1 MATTTYHVGEQGFVR
16 KLINNT
22 GPWIDVSP
30 TYISGHQLPTLRDVM
45 TDPNDPDKVFVVGE
59 THYSPT
65 VPPNPPNPASS
76 LGIWVSSDGGTTWS
90 IPTGTY
96 LDNIDVNRWEVWC
109 IDSLNIVVS
118 GDTGI
123 NCYSTDGG
131 ITFILMIQVQPVPT
145 LTSQAPFP
153 PSVGSSSS
161 ENSFSIHFLTALGV
175 GVVGGWNY
183 IFKTPDG
190 GVIAGAG
197 WTAYPIILPG
207 NLLPGRINGI
217 HISADAQTIIA
228 NGENYLVKSID
239 AGLTWTIVYAW
250 LGGGVANNKSSGLHL
265 TWKNDN
271 ELWATGSNN
280 LIINTTDAF
289 STFAFVQPFVLTNPL
304 PTTPPT
310 PPGRNVQAAHF
321 YFSQEGYTS
330 RYDKEFYTID
340 GGYTLVSSETAPFYI
355 QAVWTHFTEPP
366 CYRLT
371 SCIDPT
377 CFIVVDNPELDIH
390 VGDSVKLCSLIDLTC
405 LNDPAS
411 PCRTWCEAEV
421 CPCFIITIDLECDD
435 VKTVD
440 LTGAVYFQDTIDTS
454 ACDECLPKAY
464 LFTDCADIEAPF
476 TTTTDFSAYLGL
488 IVNLSNCG
496 DTCWEVSIVYSYP
509 TLAPLLSVVTK
520 EYETCLECLP
530 IVPLY
535 VPINL
540 IKRKVKPGY
549 DTPGCSTEYTERI
562 SCKFAEQVYDEMV
575 KKRYGITVCC
585 EYDINYW
592 SIKKQILNLKGIYDA
607 DPVLID
613 IPCTCFLITQT
624 VGTTIYSYV
633 LCDGALTS
641 LTLTVGDEPT
651 YVCTKYAPCVT
662 SSTLGATYTI
672 VNSLT
677 ECTNNNDCNPL

>member
-30 TYISGHQLPTLRDVM
+30 SYIIGRQLPTLRDVM
-45 TDPNDPDKVFVVGE
+45 TDPNDPNKVFVVGE
-59 THYSPT
+59 TQYSSTDPL
-65 VPPNPPNPASS
+65 SS
-76 LGIWVSSDGGTTWS
+76 LGIWVSSDGGTTWN
-90 IPTGTY
+90 IPTGNY

-109 IDSLNIVVS
+109 IDSNNIVVS
-118 GDTGI
+118 GDQGV

-131 ITFILMIQVQPVPT
+131 VTFTLMISVQ
-145 LTSQAPFP
+145 QAPIIFVP
-153 PSVGSSSS
+153 PGPPAPQ
-161 ENSFSIHFLTALGV
+161 NSYSIHFLTALGV
-175 GVVGGWNY
+175 GVVGGKNN
-183 IFKTPDG
+183 IFKTVDG
-190 GVIAGAG
+190 GTIIGYG
-197 WTAYPIILPG
+197 WVAYPIILPG

-217 HISADAQTIIA
+217 HISADEQTIIA
-228 NGENYLVKSID
+228 NGENYLVKSIN
-239 AGLTWTIVYAW
+239 AGVTWSIVYAW
-250 LGGGVANNKSSGLHL
+250 VAGAKRTGLHL

-271 ELWATGSNN
+271 ELWATATNN

-289 STFAFVQPFVLTNPL
+289 STFNFVQPFVPTIPL
-304 PTTPPT
+304 PTIPPT

-321 YFSQEGYTS
+321 YLSQEGYTS
-330 RYDKEFYTID
+330 RGLDEFYTID
-340 GGYTLVSSETAPFYI
+340 GGYTLVLSETAPFYI
-355 QAVWTHFTEPP
+355 QAVWTHFTQPP

-377 CFIVVDNPELDIH
+377 CFRVVDNPELDIH
-390 VGDSVKLCSLIDLTC
+390 VGDSVKLCSLIDLAC

-421 CPCFIITIDLECDD
+421 CPCFIITVDLECDD
-435 VKTVD
+435 VITVD
-440 LTGAVYFQDTIDTS
+440 LTDAVYFQDTIDTS

-476 TTTTDFSAYLGL
+476 TTTTDFSAYLGS

-520 EYETCLECLP
+520 EYQTCLECLP

-540 IKRKVKPGY
+540 VKRKVKPGY

-575 KKRYGITVCC
+575 KKRYGITICC

-607 DPVLID
+607 DPVLLD

-677 ECTNNNDCNPL
+677 ECTKNDDCNQR

>member
-30 TYISGHQLPTLRDVM
+30 SYIIGRQLPTLRDVM
-45 TDPNDPDKVFVVGE
+45 TDPNDPNKVFVVGE
-59 THYSPT
+59 TQYSSTDPL
-65 VPPNPPNPASS
+65 SS
-76 LGIWVSSDGGTTWS
+76 LGIWVSSDGGTTWN
-90 IPTGTY
+90 IPTGNY

-109 IDSLNIVVS
+109 IDSNNIVVS
-118 GDTGI
+118 GDQGV

-131 ITFILMIQVQPVPT
+131 VTFTLMISVQ
-145 LTSQAPFP
+145 QAPIIFVP
-153 PSVGSSSS
+153 PGPPAPQ
-161 ENSFSIHFLTALGV
+161 NSYSIHFLTALGV
-175 GVVGGWNY
+175 GVVGGKNN
-183 IFKTPDG
+183 IFKTVDG
-190 GVIAGAG
+190 GTIIGYG
-197 WTAYPIILPG
+197 WVAYPIILPG

-217 HISADAQTIIA
+217 HISADEQTIIA
-228 NGENYLVKSID
+228 NGENYLVKSIN
-239 AGLTWTIVYAW
+239 AGVTWSIVYAW
-250 LGGGVANNKSSGLHL
+250 VAGAKRTGLHL

-271 ELWATGSNN
+271 ELWATATNN

-289 STFAFVQPFVLTNPL
+289 STFNFVQPFVPTIPL
-304 PTTPPT
+304 PTIPPT

-321 YFSQEGYTS
+321 YLSQEGYTS
-330 RYDKEFYTID
+330 RGLDEFYTID
-340 GGYTLVSSETAPFYI
+340 GGYTLVLSETAPFYI
-355 QAVWTHFTEPP
+355 QAVWTHFTQPP

-390 VGDSVKLCSLIDLTC
+390 VGDSVKLCSLIDLAC

-421 CPCFIITIDLECDD
+421 CPCFIITVDLECDD
-435 VKTVD
+435 VITID
-440 LTGAVYFQDTIDTS
+440 LTDAVYFQDTIDTS

-476 TTTTDFSAYLGL
+476 TTTTDFSAYLGS

-520 EYETCLECLP
+520 EYQTCLECLP

-540 IKRKVKPGY
+540 VKRKVKPGY

-575 KKRYGITVCC
+575 KKRYGITICC

-607 DPVLID
+607 DPVLLD

-677 ECTNNNDCNPL
+677 ECTKNDDCNQR

>member
-30 TYISGHQLPTLRDVM
+30 SYLFGRQLPTLRDVM

-59 THYSPT
+59 THYDSL
-65 VPPNPPNPASS
+65 NPLNPASS
-76 LGIWVSSDGGTTWS
+76 LGIWVSSDGGTNWIS
-90 IPTGTY
+90 PQFGTY
-96 LDNIDVNRWEVWC
+96 LNNTDINKWEVWC
-109 IDSLNIVVS
+109 IDSNNIVVS
-118 GDTGI
+118 ADFGI

-131 ITFILMIQVQPVPT
+131 ITFTLMIQVQPVPT
-145 LTSQAPFP
+145 LTSQAPLTP
-153 PSVGSSSS
+153 LVGS
-161 ENSFSIHFLTALGV
+161 NAYQNNYSIHFLTALGV
-175 GVVGGWNY
+175 GVVGGLNY
-183 IFKTPDG
+183 IFKTTDG
-190 GVIAGAG
+190 GVIIGYG
-197 WTAYPIILPG
+197 WVAYPIILPG
-207 NLLPGRINGI
+207 NLLPGKINGI
-217 HISADAQTIIA
+217 HISADEQTIIA
-228 NGENYLVKSID
+228 NGQDYLVKSID

-250 LGGGVANNKSSGLHL
+250 VGGIKASGLHL

-289 STFAFVQPFVLTNPL
+289 STFNFVQPFLATI
-304 PTTPPT
+304 PP
-310 PPGRNVQAAHF
+310 PPPPISPGRNVQAAHF
-321 YFSQEGYTS
+321 YLSQEGYTS
-330 RYDKEFYTID
+330 RGKDEFYTID
-340 GGYTLVSSETAPFYI
+340 GGYTLALSETVPFYI
-355 QAVWTHFTEPP
+355 QAVWTHFAQPP

-390 VGDSVKLCSLIDLTC
+390 IGESVKLCAPSVLSIPC

-421 CPCFIITIDLECDD
+421 CPCFIITVDLECDD
-435 VKTVD
+435 VITID
-440 LTGAVYFQDTIDTS
+440 LTDAVYFQDTIDTS

-535 VPINL
+535 IPINL
-540 IKRKVKPGY
+540 VKRKVKPGY

-592 SIKKQILNLKGIYDA
+592 NIKKQILNLKGIYDA

-677 ECTNNNDCNPL
+677 ECTINDDCNQL

>member
-30 TYISGHQLPTLRDVM
+30 SYIQNRLPPTLRDVM

-59 THYSPT
+59 THYDSL
-65 VPPNPPNPASS
+65 NPLDPASS
-76 LGIWVSSDGGTTWS
+76 LGIWVSSDGGTTWD

-96 LDNIDVNRWEVWC
+96 LDNIDVSRWEVWC
-109 IDSLNIVVS
+109 IDSNNIVVS
-118 GDTGI
+118 GDLGV

-131 ITFILMIQVQPVPT
+131 ITFTLMQQVQFTPITPT
-145 LTSQAPFP
+145 GPSAPQ
-153 PSVGSSSS
+153 
-161 ENSFSIHFLTALGV
+161 NSYSIHFLTALGV
-175 GVVGGWNY
+175 GVVGGWNN

-228 NGENYLVKSID
+228 NGENYLVKSIN

-250 LGGGVANNKSSGLHL
+250 TGGAKASGLHL

-289 STFAFVQPFVLTNPL
+289 STFNLVQPFLGTI
-304 PTTPPT
+304 PP
-310 PPGRNVQAAHF
+310 PPPPISPGRNVQAAHF
-321 YFSQEGYTS
+321 YLSQEGYTS
-330 RYDKEFYTID
+330 RGFDEFYTID
-340 GGYTLVSSETAPFYI
+340 SGYTLALSETAPFYI

-390 VGDSVKLCSLIDLTC
+390 VGDSVKLCAPSVLSLTC

-421 CPCFIITIDLECDD
+421 CPCFIITIDLECVD
-435 VKTVD
+435 VITVD

>member
-30 TYISGHQLPTLRDVM
+30 SYLSGRRLPTLRDVM

-65 VPPNPPNPASS
+65 VSPNPPNPASS
-76 LGIWVSSDGGTTWS
+76 LGIWVSSDGGTTWN

-96 LDNIDVNRWEVWC
+96 LDNLDVNRWEVWC
-109 IDSLNIVVS
+109 IDSNNIVVS
-118 GDTGI
+118 GDQGI

-131 ITFILMIQVQPVPT
+131 VTFTLMITVP
-145 LTSQAPFP
+145 QAPIIFVP
-153 PSVGSSSS
+153 PSPSIPQ
-161 ENSFSIHFLTALGV
+161 NSYSIHFLTALGV
-175 GVVGGWNY
+175 GVVGGENN
-183 IFKTPDG
+183 IFKTTNG
-190 GVIAGAG
+190 GVTS
-197 WTAYPIILPG
+197 WVVYPIILPG

-228 NGENYLVKSID
+228 NGEDYLVRSID
-239 AGLTWTIVYAW
+239 AGVTWSIVYAW
-250 LGGGVANNKSSGLHL
+250 VGGAKITGLHL

-271 ELWATGSNN
+271 ELWATGTNN
-280 LIINTTDAF
+280 LIITTTDAF
-289 STFAFVQPFVLTNPL
+289 STFAFVQPFVPTIPL

-321 YFSQEGYTS
+321 YLSQEGYTS
-330 RYDKEFYTID
+330 RGFEEFYTID
-340 GGYTLVSSETAPFYI
+340 GGYTLVSSETAPAYI

-390 VGDSVKLCSLIDLTC
+390 IGDSVKLCSLIDLAC

-435 VKTVD
+435 VKTID
-440 LTGAVYFQDTIDTS
+440 LTDAVYFQDTIDTS

-476 TTTTDFSAYLGL
+476 TTTTDFSAYLGS

-509 TLAPLLSVVTK
+509 TLAPLLSVVTE
-520 EYETCLECLP
+520 EYQTCLECLP

-540 IKRKVKPGY
+540 VKRKVKPGY

-575 KKRYGITVCC
+575 KKRYGITICC

-607 DPVLID
+607 DPVLLD

-633 LCDGALTS
+633 LCDGTLTS

>member
-30 TYISGHQLPTLRDVM
+30 SYLSGRRLPTLRDVM

-59 THYSPT
+59 THYDYT
-65 VPPNPPNPASS
+65 NPLNPVSS
-76 LGIWVSSDGGTTWS
+76 LGIWVSSDGGTTWDT
-90 IPTGTY
+90 PTGTY

-118 GDTGI
+118 GDTGV

-131 ITFILMIQVQPVPT
+131 VTFTLMISVQPVPT
-145 LTSQAPFP
+145 LSSLAPLP
-153 PSVGSSSS
+153 PLVGPLSS

-183 IFKTPDG
+183 IFKTTDG
-190 GVIAGAG
+190 GVITGAG
-197 WTAYPIILPG
+197 WVAYSIILPG

-217 HISADAQTIIA
+217 HISADELTIIA
-228 NGENYLVKSID
+228 NGQDYLVRSID
-239 AGLTWTIVYAW
+239 AGVTWSIVYAW
-250 LGGGVANNKSSGLHL
+250 SVGGAANTNASGLHL

-271 ELWATGSNN
+271 ELWATGTNN
-280 LIINTTDAF
+280 LIITTTDAF
-289 STFAFVQPFVLTNPL
+289 STFAFVQPFVPTIPL

-321 YFSQEGYTS
+321 YLSQEGYTS
-330 RYDKEFYTID
+330 RGFEEFYTID
-340 GGYTLVSSETAPFYI
+340 GGYTLVSSETAPDYI

-390 VGDSVKLCSLIDLTC
+390 VGDSVKLCAPSVLSLAC

-435 VKTVD
+435 VRTID
-440 LTGAVYFQDTIDTS
+440 LTDAVYFQDTIDTS

-476 TTTTDFSAYLGL
+476 TTTTDFSAYLGS

-509 TLAPLLSVVTK
+509 ILAPLLSVVTE
-520 EYETCLECLP
+520 EYQTCLECLP

-535 VPINL
+535 IPINL

-575 KKRYGITVCC
+575 KKRYGITICC

-607 DPVLID
+607 DPVLLD

-677 ECTNNNDCNPL
+677 ECTINDDCNQR

>member
-30 TYISGHQLPTLRDVM
+30 SYIQNRLPPTLRDVM
-45 TDPNDPDKVFVVGE
+45 TDPNDPDKVFVVGQN
-59 THYSPT
+59 HYSPT
-65 VPPNPPNPASS
+65 DLNSS

-96 LDNIDVNRWEVWC
+96 LDNIDTSRWEVWC

-118 GDTGI
+118 GDDGI

-131 ITFILMIQVQPVPT
+131 ITFISMIQVLQTPITPT
-145 LTSQAPFP
+145 GP
-153 PSVGSSSS
+153 PADQ
-161 ENSFSIHFLTALGV
+161 NSYSIHFLTALGV
-175 GVVGGWNY
+175 GVVGGWNN
-183 IFKTPDG
+183 IFKTVDG
-190 GVIAGAG
+190 GTIIGLG
-197 WTAYPIILPG
+197 WVAYPIILPG

-217 HISADAQTIIA
+217 HISANAQTIIA
-228 NGENYLVKSID
+228 NGENYLVKSIN

-250 LGGGVANNKSSGLHL
+250 IAGTKASGLHL

-289 STFAFVQPFVLTNPL
+289 STFNLVQPFLGTI
-304 PTTPPT
+304 PP
-310 PPGRNVQAAHF
+310 PPPPISPGRNVQAAHF
-321 YFSQEGYTS
+321 YLSQEGYTS
-330 RYDKEFYTID
+330 RGFDEFYTID
-340 GGYTLVSSETAPFYI
+340 GGYTLALSETAPFYI
-355 QAVWTHFTEPP
+355 QAVWTHFTQPP

-390 VGDSVKLCSLIDLTC
+390 VGDSVKLCAPSVLSLTC

-421 CPCFIITIDLECDD
+421 CPCFIITVDLECVD
-435 VKTVD
+435 VITVD

>member
-30 TYISGHQLPTLRDVM
+30 SYLFGRQLPTLRDVM

-59 THYSPT
+59 THYDSL
-65 VPPNPPNPASS
+65 NPLNPASS
-76 LGIWVSSDGGTTWS
+76 LGIWVSSDGGTNWIS
-90 IPTGTY
+90 PQFGTY
-96 LDNIDVNRWEVWC
+96 LNNTDINKWEVWC
-109 IDSLNIVVS
+109 IDSNNIVVS
-118 GDTGI
+118 ADFGI

-131 ITFILMIQVQPVPT
+131 ITFTLMIQVQPVPT
-145 LTSQAPFP
+145 LTSQAPLTP
-153 PSVGSSSS
+153 LVGS
-161 ENSFSIHFLTALGV
+161 NAYQNNYSIHFLTALGV
-175 GVVGGWNY
+175 GVVGGSNY
-183 IFKTPDG
+183 IFKTTDG
-190 GVIAGAG
+190 GVIIGYG
-197 WTAYPIILPG
+197 WVAYPIILPG
-207 NLLPGRINGI
+207 NLLPGKINGI
-217 HISADAQTIIA
+217 HISADEQTIIA
-228 NGENYLVKSID
+228 NGQDYLVKSID

-250 LGGGVANNKSSGLHL
+250 VGGIKASGLHL

-289 STFAFVQPFVLTNPL
+289 STFNFVQPFLATI
-304 PTTPPT
+304 PP
-310 PPGRNVQAAHF
+310 PPPPISPGRNVQAAHF
-321 YFSQEGYTS
+321 YLSQEGYTS
-330 RYDKEFYTID
+330 RGKDEFYTID
-340 GGYTLVSSETAPFYI
+340 GGYTLALSETVPFYI
-355 QAVWTHFTEPP
+355 QAVWTHFAQPP

-390 VGDSVKLCSLIDLTC
+390 IGESVKLCAPSVLSIPC

-421 CPCFIITIDLECDD
+421 CPCFIITVDLECDD
-435 VKTVD
+435 VITID
-440 LTGAVYFQDTIDTS
+440 LTDAVYFQDTIDTS

-535 VPINL
+535 IPINL
-540 IKRKVKPGY
+540 VKRKVKPGY

-592 SIKKQILNLKGIYDA
+592 NIKKQILNLKGIYDA

-677 ECTNNNDCNPL
+677 ECTINDDCNQL